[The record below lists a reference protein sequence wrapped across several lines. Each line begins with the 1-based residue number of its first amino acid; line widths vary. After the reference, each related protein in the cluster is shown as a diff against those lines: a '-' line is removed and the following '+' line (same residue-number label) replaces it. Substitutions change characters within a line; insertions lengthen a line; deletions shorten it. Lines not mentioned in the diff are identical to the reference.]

1 MFSFGGSVTN
11 GKAAKYRE
19 KAKEFREL
27 AATTKNEEH
36 RKLLLDS
43 AEKYEKMAED
53 ECKSS

>member
-1 MFSFGGSVTN
+1 MTN